1 MLKKWLN
8 QKFSD
13 WLDNQLPVAD
23 EQTLNR
29 RVIFIVP
36 SRFGVYFLLSA
47 LILFLLGTNYQNN
60 LILMFSF
67 LMIAIMFVTMFH
79 TFYALFNLK
88 LEMLSAP
95 TMERANVSEV
105 SLALHSDRPRHLLT
119 LYFDTF
125 LPIRI
130 AISEGKNKIKVPHH
144 PKLRGKHR
152 LPRLTIETNYPLGLF
167 RCWSKVSFKQ
177 EIFVYPKPKPIK
189 RKELNSILDSCLLGA
204 KNEQNFDVNDTR
216 RGKQAEDI
224 EQLEHYQ
231 KGQPLTRVSWKHV
244 ASGQGWYTKSFGN
257 EETLTLSIDEKA
269 FPYTNVEEKLSVI
282 TYVVGYCVDREIV
295 FDFKLGGDKVERVDS
310 FKQAEL
316 CFQSLAQ
323 Y

>member
-1 MLKKWLN
+1 MIKRWLN

-29 RVIFIVP
+29 RVIFILP
-36 SRFGVYFLLSA
+36 SRFGVYFLISA
-47 LILFLLGTNYQNN
+47 MILFLLGTNYQNN

-67 LMIAIMFVTMFH
+67 LMVAIMLVTMFH
-79 TFYALFNLK
+79 TFVALNKLK
-88 LEMLSAP
+88 LVMISAP

-105 SLALHSDRPRHLLT
+105 TLALHSETPRHLLT
-119 LYFDTF
+119 LYFDAF

-130 AISEGKNKIKVPHH
+130 AIAEGKNTIKVPHH

-152 LPRLTIETNYPLGLF
+152 LPRLTVETNYPLGLF
-167 RCWSKVSFKQ
+167 RCWSHVSFEQ

-189 RKELNSILDSCLLGA
+189 RKELSSLLDACLLGG
-204 KNEQNFDVNDTR
+204 KNDQNFDVNDPK

-224 EQLEHYQ
+224 DQLEHYQ

-244 ASGQGWYTKSFGN
+244 ASGQGWYSKSFGN
-257 EETLTLSIDEKA
+257 EEHLALRIDEKL
-269 FPYTNVEEKLSVI
+269 FPYTNIEERLAVI

-295 FDFKLGGDKVERVDS
+295 FDFKLGGDNVERVDC
-310 FKQAEL
+310 FQQAEL